1 MDQYDPKDDFYG
13 RLVEYLYD
21 RIYALERALRE
32 AKKALDG
39 VTATDRK

>member
-21 RIYALERALRE
+21 RIYALERELER
-32 AKKALDG
+32 AKKASGEVD
-39 VTATDRK
+39 TTDHK